1 MKTIQVEIPDS
12 IHQQAVRLSTDA
24 NVSIN
29 QFILTSISNEIIR
42 EETADFFRDAAQ
54 HFSSAAFENAMS
66 AVPDVPPLSGDEIDI
81 DTGHQ

>member
-12 IHQQAVRLSTDA
+12 IHRQAERLSTDA

-54 HFSSAAFENAMS
+54 HYNAEAFENALS
-66 AVPDVPPLSGDEIDI
+66 AVPDVPPMSGDEIEEN
-81 DTGHQ
+81 TGH

>member
-12 IHQQAVRLSTDA
+12 IHRQAERLSTDA

-42 EETADFFRDAAQ
+42 EETADFFRDVAQ
-54 HFSSAAFENAMS
+54 QYSAEAFDNAMA
-66 AVPDVPPLSGDEIDI
+66 AVPDVPPIAGDEHENLGD
-81 DTGHQ
+81 